1 MFMKSALVK
10 LPLGCLGTGDREAIL
25 SHESLFSDHR
35 GHHCPMYDFSDTLE
49 STSSIHHDTVKN
61 LEVRDP
67 ALTILPSLRFRF
79 SFFPLEECMSGAPAL
94 PLLQSSNLPNIPENA
109 QHRAGHGT
117 ILTFM

>member
-1 MFMKSALVK
+1 MKSALVK
-10 LPLGCLGTGDREAIL
+10 LPLGCLGIGDREAIL

-61 LEVRDP
+61 REVRDP

-109 QHRAGHGT
+109 QHRAGHAT
-117 ILTFM
+117 IPPFM